1 MKQVFLNQSDVLFL
15 PMTALC
21 SVIPFQWL
29 SYHRHYETKL
39 MRKNISKVK
48 SNGNNDSI
56 PYIFQEILAVHLHF
70 AFHRYLQMLNKTA
83 C

>member
-39 MRKNISKVK
+39 RRKNISKVK

-56 PYIFQEILAVHLHF
+56 HISFK
-70 AFHRYLQMLNKTA
+70 RYLQ
-83 C
+83 